1 MRGPPPYVAYGCC
14 DALDLDDWNGAV
26 ARNHRFSAGSGA
38 EPSSENPA
46 NRMAWNI
53 GYTSYRF
60 LRVMA
65 NTPGR
70 SSVSA

>member
-1 MRGPPPYVAYGCC
+1 M
-14 DALDLDDWNGAV
+14 DDWNGAV
-26 ARNHRFSAGSGA
+26 ARSHRFSAGSGE

-46 NRMAWNI
+46 NLMAWNI

-60 LRVMA
+60 LRATA

-70 SSVSA
+70 SSVRA